1 MPICKDRQAIETSAA
16 DVSPRFPSPSVPCL
30 MRSLLPTLL
39 TLWFAGDW
47 VAAAEVDF
55 SRDIRPILSDT
66 CFRCHGP
73 DADTREA
80 ELRFDTR
87 EGLEAARAA
96 GLFDKDVA
104 GNVAAQSEFLRRI
117 SSSDDDERMPPPDA
131 DPQLTPRQ
139 IERISQWIAAGAK
152 GGEHWAYVAPVRP
165 ARPAVSDPQWPRNA
179 IDAFILARLDA
190 EGLTPSAPAE
200 RPRLLRRVTLDLTGV
215 PPTIAEIDAFVADVS
230 PDAYERAVERLLAS
244 PHYGERM
251 AWEWLDAARY
261 ADTSGFQ
268 GDPERT
274 MWPWRDW
281 LIDALNAGMPF
292 DAFTIEQ
299 LAGDLLPNATR
310 SQRVATGFCR
320 NNMHNGEGGRIPEET
335 RVENVFDRT
344 ETMGAIWLGTT
355 LTCARCH
362 DHKYDP
368 FTQREY
374 YQLFA
379 FFNNTSEEGGSFRGG
394 RIPPVMPLPTEE
406 QSAELE
412 SLKESLAAVA
422 ADLEKWEQEQLA
434 KIDGAKKGDASG
446 DDAAEKAADGSPG
459 SDSSASP
466 EKETVTGVPDKV
478 CEALAAAISER
489 TDDHLQL
496 LIDHF
501 TEKQPSYVEQLKA
514 FQETRERRKK
524 IWGQVVETMV
534 MDERDDVRETFI
546 LQRGTYNKPD
556 EKVVAA
562 VPARLPQLPPDR
574 PVNRLS
580 FAQWLVD
587 PAHPLTA
594 RVTMNREWQRFFG
607 TGFVRTAEDFG
618 SQGDKPTH
626 PQLLDWLAT
635 ELVRSGWDMKHLHR
649 LIVTSATYRQ
659 SSRVSPELQE
669 HDPKNQWLARGPRY
683 RMASWMLRD
692 QALALGG
699 LMNDTQRGPSVKP
712 YQPVGI
718 WAEATFGKKT
728 YQQDHG
734 ASLYRRS
741 LYAYWRRIVGP
752 TMFFDTAKRQTCEVN
767 AIRTNTPMHALTT
780 MNEIAFVEA
789 ARAMAQR
796 VLAEGGTTDE
806 SRATYAFRLATAR
819 HPSSEEQR
827 ILTQR
832 LGTLRTHYGADAEAA
847 SQLIQVGESPR
858 DESLDPAEHAAFT
871 GLCLM
876 ILNLDETLTKE

>member
-1 MPICKDRQAIETSAA
+1 
-16 DVSPRFPSPSVPCL
+16 
-30 MRSLLPTLL
+30 MRALLPTLL
-39 TLWFAGDW
+39 TLLFAGDW
-47 VAAAEVDF
+47 VVAAEVDF
-55 SRDIRPILSDT
+55 SRDSRPILSDT

-80 ELRFDTR
+80 ELRLDTR

-96 GLFDKDVA
+96 GLFDQDAA
-104 GNVAAQSEFLRRI
+104 GSDAAPSEFVRRI
-117 SSSDDDERMPPPDA
+117 TSSDDDERMPPPDA
-131 DPQLTPRQ
+131 DPQLTPQQ
-139 IERISQWIAAGAK
+139 IERLSRWVAAGAK

-179 IDAFILARLDA
+179 IDAFVLARLDA
-190 EGLTPSAPAE
+190 EGLTPSVPAE
-200 RPRLLRRVTLDLTGV
+200 RTRLLRRVTLDLTGV
-215 PPTIAEIDAFVADVS
+215 PPTIAEIDAFLADVS
-230 PDAYERAVERLLAS
+230 PDAYERVVERLLAS
-244 PHYGERM
+244 PRYGERM

-292 DAFTIEQ
+292 DQFTIEQ

-310 SQRVATGFCR
+310 SQKVATGFCR

-406 QSAELE
+406 QTVELE
-412 SLKESLAAVA
+412 SLKESLAAA
-422 ADLEKWEQEQLA
+422 AEDIKKWEQERLA
-434 KIDGAKKGDASG
+434 QIVGAKGDAAKSDPAG
-446 DDAAEKAADGSPG
+446 DDAQGEAADNSADPNASANPAAANPKAEESPAVPDNVREALDNNVLDRKDDQLKLLVDHFAEK
-459 SDSSASP
+459 
-466 EKETVTGVPDKV
+466 
-478 CEALAAAISER
+478 
-489 TDDHLQL
+489 H
-496 LIDHF
+496 
-501 TEKQPSYVEQLKA
+501 PSYVEKLQTFK
-514 FQETRERRKK
+514 ETRDRRKSV
-524 IWGQVVETMV
+524 WRQVIEMMV
-534 MDERDDVRETFI
+534 MDDRADVRETFI
-546 LQRGTYNKPD
+546 LERGTYNKRG

-562 VPARLPQLPPDR
+562 VPASLPQLPSDR

-580 FAQWLVD
+580 LARWLVD

-594 RVTMNREWQRFFG
+594 RVTVNREWQRFFG

-626 PQLLDWLAT
+626 PQLLDWLST
-635 ELVRSGWDMKHLHR
+635 ELVRTGWDMKHLHR

-669 HDPKNQWLARGPRY
+669 RDPKNQWLARGPRF
-683 RMASWMLRD
+683 RMPSWMLRD

-699 LMNDTQRGPSVKP
+699 LLNDTQLGPSVKP
-712 YQPVGI
+712 YQPAGI

-728 YQQDHG
+728 YKQDHG

-767 AIRTNTPMHALTT
+767 AIRTNTPLHALTT
-780 MNEIAFVEA
+780 MNETAFVEA
-789 ARAMAQR
+789 SRAMAQR
-796 VLAEGGTTDE
+796 VLHEGGSTDE
-806 SRATYAFRLATAR
+806 SRAAYAFRLATAR
-819 HPSSEEQR
+819 QPNAEEQG

-832 LGTLRTHYGADAEAA
+832 LDTLRTHYRNQTEAA
-847 SQLIQVGESPR
+847 AQLIQVGESPR
-858 DESLDPAEHAAFT
+858 DDSLDPIEHAAFA